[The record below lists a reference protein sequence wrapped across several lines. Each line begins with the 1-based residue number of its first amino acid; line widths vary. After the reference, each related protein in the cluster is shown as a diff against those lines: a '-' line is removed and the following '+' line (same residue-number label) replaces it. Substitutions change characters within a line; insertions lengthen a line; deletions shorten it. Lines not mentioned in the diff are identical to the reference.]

1 MNMNTPSRNKV
12 LVVEDNP
19 LNLELVTD
27 LLEARGNLVWQAR
40 TAEEGLRLA
49 HKVLPDVI
57 LMDLSLPGM
66 DGLAATKALRAGA
79 ATGHLPVIA
88 LTAHAMKGDE
98 ESALNAGCDG
108 YLAKPIDTRTFA
120 ARVLRFIEAA
130 RSQTTRTQPSLT
142 EHGN

>member
-1 MNMNTPSRNKV
+1 

-19 LNLELVTD
+19 VNLELATD
-27 LLEARGNLVWQAR
+27 LLEAGGHLVWQAR

-49 HKVLPDVI
+49 QKVLPDVI
-57 LMDLSLPGM
+57 LMDLSLPRM
-66 DGLAATKALRAGA
+66 DGLAATKALRANPA
-79 ATGHLPVIA
+79 IGHLPVIA

-120 ARVLRFIEAA
+120 ARVVGFIEAA
-130 RSQTTRTQPSLT
+130 RSRKTRTQPSLT
-142 EHGN
+142 DHGN